1 MYPLQAQLSQLVK
14 SSLIQ
19 GLGELVLLLGVIG
32 LIVTRSLWIAVTMAS
47 GMALVSVGYWG

>member
-32 LIVTRSLWIAVTMAS
+32 LIVTRSLWIAVTMAT
-47 GMALVSVGYWG
+47 LVPVGLLG